1 MENSIIQEDSNIN
14 TLKNEVAFK
23 DCFFLLVDSVF
34 NSFQMLFN
42 KAWLFKAHS
51 DCFMKK

>member
-1 MENSIIQEDSNIN
+1 MKWPSKIDFLSI
-14 TLKNEVAFK
+14 
-23 DCFFLLVDSVF
+23 DSVF